1 MQIRNTARL
10 LVRFAEEN
18 PVEGLILVGAYTS
31 DLGDSNEAASGY
43 FSGTTVPLHTFIAY
57 STKSSLKQI
66 NCPIYLGSVLRIHLI
81 FIQIWIIFMWIRNL
95 KVVVMRALFM

>member
-43 FSGTTVPLHTFIAY
+43 FSGTITHFY
-57 STKSSLKQI
+57 SVQYQKLAETNKLPHI
-66 NCPIYLGSVLRIHLI
+66 FRFSVADPSNFYSDLDHLY
-81 FIQIWIIFMWIRNL
+81 
-95 KVVVMRALFM
+95 VDPEP